1 MVASGLSRR
10 YEAFPNSSCVPP
22 RLFFPFLSVF
32 GRSFVSHSKRLYF
45 IYGVACLTLPVH
57 QFLSSCCIP
66 FCYSITFMTRSHTP
80 YYFRVPIFYLPTRQ
94 CSSSC
99 CSSSSY
105 SIPCMV
111 RSHIHCCIHGLPE
124 SSSLIQRFS
133 SSSPIPSS
141 YLISSMTCPRM
152 QLSLLIFT
160 SFSLLSSLLCHF
172 VFLRSPLIGCLPKG
186 IHHLSRLDL
195 VVLTGGLMRLTVQP
209 IRRLLHAPAV
219 YLSVWLFI
227 RLPLSVCLP
236 VHLVLCVSV
245 FTCLCLF
252 HSTFHGEFSGQSKL
266 SHGEQ
271 ILSWSYLTFLRS
283 CFFIFFFY
291 PHHIIFLSRRGV
303 LV

>member
-1 MVASGLSRR
+1 MGLPASPYLFISSSRR
-10 YEAFPNSSCVPP
+10 VAFHSVIPLHSWLARTRLTIFVYLFFIYLLASALRLVVVHPLIQFPAWSVLTFTAAFMGYPSLLHQFSGSP
-22 RLFFPFLSVF
+22 RL
-32 GRSFVSHSKRLYF
+32 
-45 IYGVACLTLPVH
+45 LP
-57 QFLSSCCIP
+57 
-66 FCYSITFMTRSHTP
+66 
-80 YYFRVPIFYLPTRQ
+80 
-94 CSSSC
+94 
-99 CSSSSY
+99 SY
-105 SIPCMV
+105 S
-111 RSHIHCCIHGLPE
+111 
-124 SSSLIQRFS
+124 
-133 SSSPIPSS
+133 
-141 YLISSMTCPRM
+141 ISSMTCPRM

-303 LV
+303 LVWYYWFACDLDLAC